1 MPTKLQNKVFKEV
14 CKIPKGQTRTYKQ
27 IAEKLNTSPRV
38 VARIL
43 SQNVYPIK
51 IPCHRVIRSD
61 GKIGGYTYKG
71 KRKDEMKAVL
81 LREEGVKIDN
91 KKIIKK

>member
-38 VARIL
+38 IARIL
-43 SQNVYPIK
+43 SQNLQPIT

-61 GKIGGYTYKG
+61 GKPGGYTYKG
-71 KRKDEMKAVL
+71 KRKDEMKKEL
-81 LREEGVKIDN
+81 LEKEGVKIER
-91 KKIIKK
+91 